1 MTDVDSWEAVADGHG
16 LASTGDALAAG
27 LTKRDLAA
35 LVKDGRL
42 VHLGRGWYS
51 LPLLGSTDDVTR
63 GSADGSCTRRGREPP
78 SGRSA
83 DGHPRAITAPS
94 CSTTCRPSRR
104 TSARFT

>member
-51 LPLLGSTDDVTR
+51 LPLLGSTDDVTPWE
-63 GSADGSCTRRGREPP
+63 RRRVLH
-78 SGRSA
+78 A
-83 DGHPRAITAPS
+83 VRARAAV
-94 CSTTCRPSRR
+94 R
-104 TSARFT
+104 AGA